1 MKPVY
6 AAFDQD
12 TLDREYSP
20 SSCIDDLDVYLDE
33 YARASKV
40 AKSDA
45 LQDNACEANLRY
57 GAGAEETLDLF
68 LPAEPG
74 SAPLHVFIHGG
85 YWQLLSKDESCFAAP
100 MFQQRGSCFAAVN
113 YTLAP
118 QQTLTGIVEENRRAI
133 AWLFQNAGKWG
144 FDRDR
149 IYLSGHSAGA
159 HLAMMMLLTD
169 WPQFGLPRDV
179 IKGVCAVSGLYDLEP
194 VRLCY
199 VNEVMGMDTSEAER
213 NSPLRHSLV
222 NPCPVILAYGDN
234 ETGEFKRQ
242 TDDYRRVLQDADI
255 PVTLSE
261 IADRNHFDVILD
273 LADATSWLSRQ
284 VFSQMGIGGAP

>member
-6 AAFDQD
+6 ATFDQD

-33 YARASKV
+33 YARTSKA

-45 LQDNACEANLRY
+45 LKDSACDADQRY
-57 GAGAEETLDLF
+57 GPGAEETLDLF
-68 LPAEPG
+68 LPAERG

-100 MFQQRGSCFAAVN
+100 MFQQHGSLFAALN

-118 QQTLTGIVEENRRAI
+118 QQTLTGIVAENRRAI
-133 AWLFQNAGKWG
+133 TWLYENADDWG
-144 FDRDR
+144 FDRER

-159 HLAMMMLLTD
+159 HLAMMMLITD
-169 WPQFGLPRDV
+169 WPKLGLPQDV
-179 IKGVCAVSGLYDLEP
+179 IKGVCAVSGVYDLEP
-194 VRLCY
+194 VRLSY
-199 VNEVMGMDTSEAER
+199 VNDVVGMDTSEAER
-213 NSPLRHSLV
+213 NSPIRHSLV
-222 NPCPVILAYGDN
+222 NHCPVILAYGDN

-242 TDDYRRVLQDADI
+242 TD
-255 PVTLSE
+255 E
-261 IADRNHFDVILD
+261 
-273 LADATSWLSRQ
+273 
-284 VFSQMGIGGAP
+284 